1 LDTIQQ
7 IGVTGIPIVTAL
19 NKIDLLEKD
28 ELQNKILS
36 LNNMAPNAVPVSTLK
51 GTNIETLKQE
61 ITRYLVDL
69 VQASFSV
76 KINDDTMA
84 LVSQLFNRSHVQN
97 VEYNGE
103 IVNVVFKSIPWL
115 TERVKGRV
123 EKQGGIFSYEL

>member
-1 LDTIQQ
+1 
-7 IGVTGIPIVTAL
+7 
-19 NKIDLLEKD
+19 
-28 ELQNKILS
+28 
-36 LNNMAPNAVPVSTLK
+36 LK
-51 GTNIETLKQE
+51 KE

-123 EKQGGIFSYEL
+123 EKQGGMFNYEVESGR